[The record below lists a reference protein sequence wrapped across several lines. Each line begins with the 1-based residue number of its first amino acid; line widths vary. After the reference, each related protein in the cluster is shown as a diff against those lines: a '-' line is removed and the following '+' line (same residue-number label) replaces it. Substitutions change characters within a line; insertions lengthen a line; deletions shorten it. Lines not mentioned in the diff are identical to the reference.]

1 MAQKSDTQLHQI
13 ATECEMAN
21 EVENNVYKIKVI
33 NFAFDLKLIQYKML
47 LWSLI
52 TIFMKT
58 IDGLVRMKL
67 LREVERMERAG
78 DSQSTIFNIRI
89 WFNEMGSN

>member
-1 MAQKSDTQLHQI
+1 
-13 ATECEMAN
+13 
-21 EVENNVYKIKVI
+21 
-33 NFAFDLKLIQYKML
+33 
-47 LWSLI
+47 
-52 TIFMKT
+52 MKT